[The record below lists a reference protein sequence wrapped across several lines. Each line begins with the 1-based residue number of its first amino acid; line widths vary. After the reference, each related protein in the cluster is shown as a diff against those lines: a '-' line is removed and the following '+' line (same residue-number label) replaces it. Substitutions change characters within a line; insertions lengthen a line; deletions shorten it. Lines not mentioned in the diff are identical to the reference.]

1 MVCVDLRARTR
12 PTTASSNVNQ
22 AAAGTSFGPEIEHA
36 SRGFHRA
43 HQAYNKSHSVR
54 WIFNATFSFELP
66 GKLRASSHHPTN
78 TNGSQTFEVRHPV
91 SGAALRI

>member
-12 PTTASSNVNQ
+12 PTTAFSNVKQ
-22 AAAGTSFGPEIEHA
+22 AAAGTTCGPEIEHA

-54 WIFNATFSFELP
+54 WIFNATFSFALP
-66 GKLRASSHHPTN
+66 GNLRASSHHSIN
-78 TNGSQTFEVRHPV
+78 TNGSQVFETRHPA
-91 SGAALRI
+91 SGSPLRI